1 MDLNQGFWENRYLNQ
16 DTGWDA
22 GSITFP
28 LKKYFETLADKQ
40 LKILIPGGGNGHEA
54 VYLHQL
60 GFTNV
65 FLLDYASVP
74 LAKFKLSNPGFPDS
88 HILHQDFFDLSNTFD
103 LIVEQTFFCALDPV
117 LRKAYFEKMA
127 TLLKPGGKLV
137 GLLFGVPMNSDQPP
151 FGGCEGEYRNLIG
164 DLLEIEV
171 LEPCYNSI
179 KPRAG
184 KELFII
190 LRKISS

>member
-1 MDLNQGFWENRYLNQ
+1 MELNKGFWDNRYLSH

-22 GSITFP
+22 GDITFP
-28 LKKYFETLADKQ
+28 LKKYFEKLHDKH

-54 VYLHQL
+54 VYLHQK
-60 GFTNV
+60 GFINV

-74 LAKFKLSNPGFPDS
+74 LAQFKAAHPDFPQA
-88 HILHQDFFDLSNTFD
+88 HVLLQDFFELSDTFD

-117 LRKAYFEKMA
+117 LRQAYFKKMA
-127 TLLKPGGKLV
+127 SLLKPGGKLV
-137 GLLFGVPMNSDQPP
+137 GLLFGVPMNNDQPP
-151 FGGCEGEYRNLIG
+151 FGGNETEYRNLIG
-164 DLLEIEV
+164 DALEIEV

-190 LRKISS
+190 LKK